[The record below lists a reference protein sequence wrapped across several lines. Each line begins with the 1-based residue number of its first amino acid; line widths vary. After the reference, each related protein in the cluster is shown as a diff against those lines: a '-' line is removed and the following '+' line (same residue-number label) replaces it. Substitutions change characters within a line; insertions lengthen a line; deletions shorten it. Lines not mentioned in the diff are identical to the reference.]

1 MEHPPRCGNVNLGTL
16 FKKNFKSSDAKNRR
30 NRRNRNFEYLKYII
44 IYNLFFIKRA

>member
-1 MEHPPRCGNVNLGTL
+1 MAQKKTFFLADITGT
-16 FKKNFKSSDAKNRR
+16 K